1 MLRRPLSTR
10 RKLQLQA
17 FAILCVCSLF
27 LFGCFLLFGEDTQQR
42 TSTQTETP
50 ISTATTTVTQ
60 HPDYPTLYDVVE
72 TSEQPQIPYT
82 LHYVKTKH
90 TAINARIDDYI
101 ASLKASI
108 SNEQPIELQ
117 TAIETFNETTIS
129 LRFTYQ
135 RYREQQVIDEQTMTI
150 VYEEPSGEIITIDAL
165 FQNNEKALNTLQMLM
180 QQYAPIGTTPE
191 GFPRHWKDIANFT
204 LTPYALNLYMA
215 TEQGQTNHAV
225 ALPILTVNEWLAKPY
240 QQGIA
245 PPFHTIDDNY
255 VRDTSKMRVAL
266 TFDDGPHPTVTP
278 QILDIL
284 QKYDVQATF
293 FLVGQRVQ
301 QHPEIVQRIVEEG
314 HEIGNHTW
322 SHPNITTL
330 PINGVQQEFIKTN
343 EAIIAATNY
352 APTVFRPPYGAT
364 SDTLEKLLPIP
375 SVLWSIDTLDWRHR
389 DPQQTIAIVN
399 KHLHNNA
406 IILMHDIHQPTADA
420 LETIILNLQHANYDC
435 VTASEILLY
444 K

>member
-1 MLRRPLSTR
+1 MLRRPFSTR
-10 RKLQLQA
+10 HKLQLQA
-17 FAILCVCSLF
+17 FAILCACSLF
-27 LFGCFLLFGEDTQQR
+27 LFGCFLLFREDTEQH

-50 ISTATTTVTQ
+50 ISTAATTVTQ

-72 TSEQPQIPYT
+72 TSEQPEIPYT

-101 ASLKASI
+101 AALKASM

-117 TAIETFNETTIS
+117 TAIETFNENTIS
-129 LRFTYQ
+129 LRFTHP
-135 RYREQQVIDEQTMTI
+135 RYREQQIIDEQTMTI
-150 VYEEPSGEIITIDAL
+150 MYDEPSGEIITIDAL
-165 FQNNEKALNTLQMLM
+165 FENNEKALNTIQTLI
-180 QQYAPIGTTPE
+180 QQYASIGAIPE
-191 GFPRHWKDIANFT
+191 GFPHHWKDIASFT
-204 LTPYALNLYMA
+204 LTPYALNLYIDA
-215 TEQGQTNHAV
+215 QQEQTNQV
-225 ALPILTVNEWLAKPY
+225 VTLPILTVNNWLAKPY
-240 QQGIA
+240 QQGTA
-245 PPFHTIDDNY
+245 PPFYTIDESY
-255 VRDTSKMRVAL
+255 VRDNSKLRVAL

-284 QKYDVQATF
+284 KKYNVQATF

-322 SHPNITTL
+322 SHPNLTTL
-330 PINGVQQEFIKTN
+330 PIDDVQQEFIKTN

-375 SVLWSIDTLDWRHR
+375 SVLWSIDTLDWQHR
-389 DPQQTIAIVN
+389 NPQQTIAIVN
-399 KHLHNNA
+399 KYLHNNA

-420 LETIILNLQHANYDC
+420 LETIIVNLQHANYEC
-435 VTASEILLY
+435 VTASEVLLY